1 MALPSGSGGAK
12 PSADSGYGIR
22 NYGVGMAIGYDWLAP
37 ALPASTKT
45 AVITA
50 LNSWVDWYDTS
61 GFSRDQPIGNYFVGY
76 FLAKTYTA
84 IATDTDNA
92 KAAAYWTDVQTH
104 LWGQLVKPAYSAW
117 MQGGGWPEGWGYGP
131 RAVRGV
137 AEVLWG
143 VETGKGL
150 SWYSDL
156 PQARDQA
163 LYLEQFAWPSL
174 KRMAD
179 RGTVRSGIA
188 LKPSAALMSSLATI
202 LAEHGDANA
211 PTAMAF
217 TDDIV
222 ATVGDDRDPWQT
234 FLYSDPA
241 RARTSYASLP
251 LSYNATGPGDVA
263 MRSSWDKTA
272 SWASLT
278 AGRYINAPDSG
289 EQLFDAGGVTMVAGG
304 DPVLVNA
311 TGWIPNTGGTAG
323 EDYVYTDSWGG
334 GGRRLYNS
342 FFVTDPGSS
351 NSPGQNSKSPNSS
364 NAHVER
370 FEDGGS
376 YVRARAAGLGDQ
388 YGSGSSHPVTA
399 YTRDVVYMRPGTL
412 VLFDR
417 TTIASASANR
427 WMAFHVPSAPKEV
440 PLADATQH
448 RYDVTSGGA
457 IRGSL
462 RLLLPESPAIQT
474 VSLPGG
480 TTRIEV
486 HGPGAASEQWLSVVT
501 ASATAPD
508 QVRLS
513 AGDGNVPSNNAVG
526 VEVRGSREQVVLFPA
541 NQAETA
547 LLSSVQYVVNQS
559 ANADHVIVD
568 MKPSAS
574 GYAISAQATGSGLS
588 ISVSTGGSFQASPA
602 GVLSFQ
608 VTKTGTVS
616 PGSPIPPPAGGSGG
630 TTGTG
635 TGGTSGSGAAG
646 APGAGGSG
654 AAGAPGNGGSGAA
667 GAPGTGGSGA
677 AGAPGAGGSG
687 AASAPGTGGSGAA
700 GAPGAGGSGAASAP
714 GAGGS
719 GARRTWRWRKRRGGR
734 TWRRR
739 QWRDRW
745 TRLDRWRSGK
755 RRLERQI
762 GKRGGGCERKLGPV
776 HRPGTVP

>member
-1 MALPSGSGGAK
+1 M
-12 PSADSGYGIR
+12 
-22 NYGVGMAIGYDWLAP
+22 
-37 ALPASTKT
+37 
-45 AVITA
+45 
-50 LNSWVDWYDTS
+50 
-61 GFSRDQPIGNYFVGY
+61 
-76 FLAKTYTA
+76 
-84 IATDTDNA
+84 
-92 KAAAYWTDVQTH
+92 
-104 LWGQLVKPAYSAW
+104 
-117 MQGGGWPEGWGYGP
+117 
-131 RAVRGV
+131 
-137 AEVLWG
+137 
-143 VETGKGL
+143 
-150 SWYSDL
+150 
-156 PQARDQA
+156 
-163 LYLEQFAWPSL
+163 
-174 KRMAD
+174 
-179 RGTVRSGIA
+179 
-188 LKPSAALMSSLATI
+188 
-202 LAEHGDANA
+202 
-211 PTAMAF
+211 
-217 TDDIV
+217 
-222 ATVGDDRDPWQT
+222 
-234 FLYSDPA
+234 
-241 RARTSYASLP
+241 
-251 LSYNATGPGDVA
+251 
-263 MRSSWDKTA
+263 
-272 SWASLT
+272 
-278 AGRYINAPDSG
+278 
-289 EQLFDAGGVTMVAGG
+289 
-304 DPVLVNA
+304 
-311 TGWIPNTGGTAG
+311 
-323 EDYVYTDSWGG
+323 
-334 GGRRLYNS
+334 
-342 FFVTDPGSS
+342 
-351 NSPGQNSKSPNSS
+351 
-364 NAHVER
+364 
-370 FEDGGS
+370 
-376 YVRARAAGLGDQ
+376 
-388 YGSGSSHPVTA
+388 TA

-417 TTIASASANR
+417 TTIASASAESVDG
-427 WMAFHVPSAPKEV
+427 VPRAERAQGGSARRCH
-440 PLADATQH
+440 ARH

-457 IRGSL
+457 IRGDL
-462 RLLLPESPAIQT
+462 WLLLPESPAIQT

-547 LLSSVQYVVNQS
+547 LLSSVQYVVNHS
-559 ANADHVIVD
+559 ADADHVIVD

-588 ISVSTGGSFQASPA
+588 IGMLSTGGSFQASPA

-630 TTGTG
+630 TTGAAA
-635 TGGTSGSGAAG
+635 TGGTSRQRRSRRTWRWRQRRGGRTPATAAAAPAAGAPGTGGSGAAG
-646 APGAGGSG
+646 APGA
-654 AAGAPGNGGSGAA
+654 GGSGAA

-687 AASAPGTGGSGAA
+687 AASAPG
-700 GAPGAGGSGAASAP
+700 AGGSGAASAP

-719 GARRTWRWRKRRGGR
+719 GDGGR